1 MDAGFSVLVTSW
13 NGASRLPA
21 ALAAIA
27 AQRAPSDLAWEV
39 VVVDNA
45 STDGTAEL
53 ARRSWPRNAPAPI
66 RVVTEPTPGVLHAN
80 LRGLSEVRFALVG
93 LVNDDNRPEPGW
105 LRSAAESLRAQGFA
119 VDTAASVSEGLRVWR
134 AADYD
139 AAVLDLMLPDGTGLD
154 ALKEMRD
161 RGNVTPV
168 LILTALGAI
177 EDRVRGLDCGADD
190 YLVKP
195 FAMQEL
201 IARLRALL
209 RRPGA
214 ALGRTLTLGS
224 VKLDTSARIV
234 TVAETPLDL
243 TRSELIV
250 LEALLRNQG
259 RVVSK
264 ERLAEC
270 LYDFE
275 QERSANSVETQV
287 HRLRKKLAAAGADV
301 SLRTL
306 RGLGYLAS

>member
-1 MDAGFSVLVTSW
+1 M
-13 NGASRLPA
+13 RL
-21 ALAAIA
+21 LIIEDN
-27 AQRAPSDLAWEV
+27 QRLCQAV
-39 VVVDNA
+39 
-45 STDGTAEL
+45 
-53 ARRSWPRNAPAPI
+53 
-66 RVVTEPTPGVLHAN
+66 
-80 LRGLSEVRFALVG
+80 
-93 LVNDDNRPEPGW
+93 
-105 LRSAAESLRAQGFA
+105 AESLRVEGFA
-119 VDTAASVSEGLRVWR
+119 VDTAASATEGLRTWR

-139 AAVLDLMLPDGTGLD
+139 AVVLDLMLPDGTGLG
-154 ALKEMRD
+154 ALKQMRD
-161 RGNVTPV
+161 RGNMTPV
-168 LILTALGAI
+168 LILTALGSI
-177 EDRVRGLDCGADD
+177 EDRVRGLDSGADD

-214 ALGRTLTLGS
+214 ALGRMLTLGS
-224 VKLDTSARIV
+224 VKLDTSARIA
-234 TVAETPLDL
+234 TVADTPIEL

-259 RVVSK
+259 RVISK

>member
-1 MDAGFSVLVTSW
+1 M
-13 NGASRLPA
+13 RL
-21 ALAAIA
+21 LLIEDNQRLCQAI
-27 AQRAPSDLAWEV
+27 
-39 VVVDNA
+39 
-45 STDGTAEL
+45 
-53 ARRSWPRNAPAPI
+53 
-66 RVVTEPTPGVLHAN
+66 
-80 LRGLSEVRFALVG
+80 
-93 LVNDDNRPEPGW
+93 
-105 LRSAAESLRAQGFA
+105 AESLRAQGFA
-119 VDTAASVSEGLRVWR
+119 VDTAASASAGLRAWA

-139 AAVLDLMLPDGTGLD
+139 AAVLDLMLPDGAGLD
-154 ALKEMRD
+154 ALQTMRD
-161 RGNVTPV
+161 RGSTTPV
-168 LILTALGAI
+168 LILTALGTI

-201 IARLRALL
+201 VARLRALL

-224 VKLDTSARIV
+224 VKLDTSARIAA
-234 TVAETPLDL
+234 VAESPLDL
-243 TRSELIV
+243 TRSELVV

-275 QERSANSVETQV
+275 KERSANSVETLV
-287 HRLRKKLAAAGADV
+287 HRLRKKLTAAGADV

>member
-1 MDAGFSVLVTSW
+1 VRLLVIED
-13 NGASRLPA
+13 NQRLCQA
-21 ALAAIA
+21 
-27 AQRAPSDLAWEV
+27 V
-39 VVVDNA
+39 
-45 STDGTAEL
+45 
-53 ARRSWPRNAPAPI
+53 
-66 RVVTEPTPGVLHAN
+66 
-80 LRGLSEVRFALVG
+80 
-93 LVNDDNRPEPGW
+93 
-105 LRSAAESLRAQGFA
+105 AESLRAQGFA
-119 VDTAASVSEGLRVWR
+119 VDTAASASEGLRVWR
-134 AADYD
+134 AADFD
-139 AAVLDLMLPDGTGLD
+139 VVVLDLMLPDGTGLN

-168 LILTALGAI
+168 LILTALGTI
-177 EDRVRGLDCGADD
+177 EDRVQGLDCGADD

-214 ALGRTLTLGS
+214 ALGRMLTLGS
-224 VKLDTSARIV
+224 VKLDTSARIAI
-234 TVAETPLDL
+234 VAETQLDL

-259 RVVSK
+259 RVISK

-270 LYDFE
+270 LYNFE

-301 SLRTL
+301 SVRTL

>member
-1 MDAGFSVLVTSW
+1 L
-13 NGASRLPA
+13 RL
-21 ALAAIA
+21 LIVEDN
-27 AQRAPSDLAWEV
+27 QRLCQAV
-39 VVVDNA
+39 
-45 STDGTAEL
+45 
-53 ARRSWPRNAPAPI
+53 
-66 RVVTEPTPGVLHAN
+66 
-80 LRGLSEVRFALVG
+80 
-93 LVNDDNRPEPGW
+93 
-105 LRSAAESLRAQGFA
+105 AESLRAQGFA
-119 VDTAASVSEGLRVWR
+119 VDTAASASEGLRVWR

-161 RGNVTPV
+161 QGNVTPV

-201 IARLRALL
+201 FARLRALL

-214 ALGRTLTLGS
+214 ALGRTLTLGN
-224 VKLDTSARIV
+224 VKLDTSARIA
-234 TVAETPLDL
+234 TVAEMQLNL

-259 RVVSK
+259 RVISK
-264 ERLAEC
+264 ERLVEC

-275 QERSANSVETQV
+275 QERSANSVETLV
-287 HRLRKKLAAAGADV
+287 HRLRKKLAAAGAEM

>member
-1 MDAGFSVLVTSW
+1 M
-13 NGASRLPA
+13 RL
-21 ALAAIA
+21 LIIEDN
-27 AQRAPSDLAWEV
+27 QRLCQAV
-39 VVVDNA
+39 
-45 STDGTAEL
+45 
-53 ARRSWPRNAPAPI
+53 
-66 RVVTEPTPGVLHAN
+66 
-80 LRGLSEVRFALVG
+80 
-93 LVNDDNRPEPGW
+93 
-105 LRSAAESLRAQGFA
+105 AESLRAQGFA
-119 VDTAASVSEGLRVWR
+119 VDTAGSATEGLRIWR

-139 AAVLDLMLPDGTGLD
+139 AVVLDLMLPDGAGLG

-168 LILTALGAI
+168 LILTALGSI
-177 EDRVRGLDCGADD
+177 EDRVCGLDGGADD

-214 ALGRTLTLGS
+214 ALGRTLTLGR
-224 VKLDTSARIV
+224 VKLDTSARIA

-250 LEALLRNQG
+250 LEALLRHQG
-259 RVVSK
+259 RVISK

-301 SLRTL
+301 TLRTL
-306 RGLGYLAS
+306 RGLGYLVS

>member
-1 MDAGFSVLVTSW
+1 MLVVEDSP
-13 NGASRLPA
+13 RLCQA
-21 ALAAIA
+21 
-27 AQRAPSDLAWEV
+27 V
-39 VVVDNA
+39 
-45 STDGTAEL
+45 
-53 ARRSWPRNAPAPI
+53 
-66 RVVTEPTPGVLHAN
+66 
-80 LRGLSEVRFALVG
+80 
-93 LVNDDNRPEPGW
+93 
-105 LRSAAESLRAQGFA
+105 AESLRAQGFA
-119 VDTAASVSEGLRVWR
+119 VDTAATALEGLRAWR

-139 AAVLDLMLPDGTGLD
+139 AAVLDLMLPDRNGLD
-154 ALKEMRD
+154 ALKEMRE
-161 RGNVTPV
+161 RGNTTPV

-224 VKLDTSARIV
+224 VSLDTSARFA
-234 TVAETPLDL
+234 TVDDSQLEL

-250 LEALLRNQG
+250 LETLLRNQG

-275 QERSANSVETQV
+275 QERTANSVETQIY
-287 HRLRKKLAAAGADV
+287 RLRKKLAAAGADV

>member
-1 MDAGFSVLVTSW
+1 MRLLVIED
-13 NGASRLPA
+13 NQRLCQA
-21 ALAAIA
+21 V
-27 AQRAPSDLAWEV
+27 AQ
-39 VVVDNA
+39 
-45 STDGTAEL
+45 
-53 ARRSWPRNAPAPI
+53 
-66 RVVTEPTPGVLHAN
+66 
-80 LRGLSEVRFALVG
+80 
-93 LVNDDNRPEPGW
+93 
-105 LRSAAESLRAQGFA
+105 SLRAQGFA
-119 VDTAASVSEGLRVWR
+119 VDTAASATEGLRLWR
-134 AADYD
+134 GADYD
-139 AAVLDLMLPDGTGLD
+139 AVVLDLMLPDGTGLG

-161 RGNVTPV
+161 RGNTTPV
-168 LILTALGAI
+168 LILTALGSV
-177 EDRVRGLDCGADD
+177 EDRVRGLDGGADD

-224 VKLDTSARIV
+224 VKLDTSARIA
-234 TVAETPLDL
+234 TVADTPLAL

-259 RVVSK
+259 RVISK

-275 QERSANSVETQV
+275 QERSANSVETHV
-287 HRLRKKLAAAGADV
+287 HRLRKKLAAAGADL
-301 SLRTL
+301 SIRTL

>member
-1 MDAGFSVLVTSW
+1 LRLLVVED
-13 NGASRLPA
+13 NQRLCQA
-21 ALAAIA
+21 
-27 AQRAPSDLAWEV
+27 V
-39 VVVDNA
+39 
-45 STDGTAEL
+45 
-53 ARRSWPRNAPAPI
+53 
-66 RVVTEPTPGVLHAN
+66 
-80 LRGLSEVRFALVG
+80 
-93 LVNDDNRPEPGW
+93 
-105 LRSAAESLRAQGFA
+105 AESLRAQGFA
-119 VDTAASVSEGLRVWR
+119 VDTAASASEGLRIWK

-139 AAVLDLMLPDGTGLD
+139 AAVLDLMLPDGTGLS

-161 RGNVTPV
+161 RGNTTPV
-168 LILTALGAI
+168 LILTALGTI

-214 ALGRTLTLGS
+214 ALGRTLTLGNAR
-224 VKLDTSARIV
+224 LDTSARIA
-234 TVAETPLDL
+234 TVAESRLEL

-259 RVVSK
+259 RVLSK

-275 QERSANSVETQV
+275 QDRSANSVETQV

-306 RGLGYLAS
+306 RGLGYLAT

>member
-1 MDAGFSVLVTSW
+1 M
-13 NGASRLPA
+13 RL
-21 ALAAIA
+21 LII
-27 AQRAPSDLAWEV
+27 E
-39 VVVDNA
+39 DN
-45 STDGTAEL
+45 
-53 ARRSWPRNAPAPI
+53 PRLCQA
-66 RVVTEPTPGVLHAN
+66 V
-80 LRGLSEVRFALVG
+80 
-93 LVNDDNRPEPGW
+93 
-105 LRSAAESLRAQGFA
+105 AESLRAQGFA
-119 VDTAASVSEGLRVWR
+119 VDTASSAAEGLRTWK

-139 AAVLDLMLPDGTGLD
+139 AAVLDLMLPDGSGLG

-161 RGNVTPV
+161 RGNMAPV
-168 LILTALGAI
+168 LVLTALGTI

-224 VKLDTSARIV
+224 VSLDTSARIA
-234 TVAETPLDL
+234 TVHGTPLEL
-243 TRSELIV
+243 TRSELII

-259 RVVSK
+259 RVLSK

-275 QERSANSVETQV
+275 QERSTNSVETHV
-287 HRLRKKLAAAGADV
+287 HRLRKKLAAAGAGV

>member
-1 MDAGFSVLVTSW
+1 M
-13 NGASRLPA
+13 RL
-21 ALAAIA
+21 LIIEDN
-27 AQRAPSDLAWEV
+27 QRLCQAV
-39 VVVDNA
+39 
-45 STDGTAEL
+45 
-53 ARRSWPRNAPAPI
+53 
-66 RVVTEPTPGVLHAN
+66 
-80 LRGLSEVRFALVG
+80 
-93 LVNDDNRPEPGW
+93 
-105 LRSAAESLRAQGFA
+105 AESLRAQGFA
-119 VDTAASVSEGLRVWR
+119 VDTAASATDGLRIWR

-154 ALKEMRD
+154 ALKQMRD
-161 RGNVTPV
+161 RGNMTPV
-168 LILTALGAI
+168 LILTALDSI
-177 EDRVRGLDCGADD
+177 EDRVRGLDGGADD

-201 IARLRALL
+201 IARVRALL

-224 VKLDTSARIV
+224 VKLDTSARIA

-250 LEALLRNQG
+250 LEALLRHQG
-259 RVVSK
+259 RVISK

-306 RGLGYLAS
+306 RGLGYLVS

>member
-1 MDAGFSVLVTSW
+1 V
-13 NGASRLPA
+13 RL
-21 ALAAIA
+21 LIVEDNQRLCQAI
-27 AQRAPSDLAWEV
+27 
-39 VVVDNA
+39 
-45 STDGTAEL
+45 
-53 ARRSWPRNAPAPI
+53 
-66 RVVTEPTPGVLHAN
+66 
-80 LRGLSEVRFALVG
+80 
-93 LVNDDNRPEPGW
+93 
-105 LRSAAESLRAQGFA
+105 AESLRARGFA
-119 VDTAASVSEGLRVWR
+119 VDTAASAAEGLRIWR
-134 AADYD
+134 AAGYD
-139 AAVLDLMLPDGTGLD
+139 AAVLDLMLPDGTGLSV
-154 ALKEMRD
+154 LKEMRD

-168 LILTALGAI
+168 LILTARGSI
-177 EDRVRGLDCGADD
+177 EDRVRGLDGGADD

-201 IARLRALL
+201 NARLRALL

-214 ALGRTLTLGS
+214 ALGRMLTLGS
-224 VKLDTSARIV
+224 VKLDTSARIA
-234 TVAETPLDL
+234 TVGGTPLDL

-259 RVVSK
+259 RVISK

-287 HRLRKKLAAAGADV
+287 HRLRKKLTAAGADV

>member
-1 MDAGFSVLVTSW
+1 M
-13 NGASRLPA
+13 RL
-21 ALAAIA
+21 LIIEDN
-27 AQRAPSDLAWEV
+27 QRLCQAVAD
-39 VVVDNA
+39 
-45 STDGTAEL
+45 
-53 ARRSWPRNAPAPI
+53 
-66 RVVTEPTPGVLHAN
+66 
-80 LRGLSEVRFALVG
+80 
-93 LVNDDNRPEPGW
+93 
-105 LRSAAESLRAQGFA
+105 SLRAQGFA
-119 VDTAASVSEGLRVWR
+119 VDTAASASEGLRFWR

-139 AAVLDLMLPDGTGLD
+139 AIVLDLMLPDDTGLN
-154 ALKEMRD
+154 ALKEMRH

-168 LILTALGAI
+168 LILTALGTV

-209 RRPGA
+209 RRPGG

-224 VKLDTSARIV
+224 VKLDTSARIA
-234 TVAETPLDL
+234 TVAETQLDL

-250 LEALLRNQG
+250 LEMLLRNQG
-259 RVVSK
+259 RVISK

-270 LYDFE
+270 LYNFE

-287 HRLRKKLAAAGADV
+287 HRLRKKLAAAGADM

>member
-1 MDAGFSVLVTSW
+1 LVIED
-13 NGASRLPA
+13 NQRLCQA
-21 ALAAIA
+21 
-27 AQRAPSDLAWEV
+27 V
-39 VVVDNA
+39 
-45 STDGTAEL
+45 
-53 ARRSWPRNAPAPI
+53 
-66 RVVTEPTPGVLHAN
+66 
-80 LRGLSEVRFALVG
+80 
-93 LVNDDNRPEPGW
+93 
-105 LRSAAESLRAQGFA
+105 AESMRAQGFA
-119 VDTAASVSEGLRVWR
+119 VDTAGSATEGLRVWR

-139 AAVLDLMLPDGTGLD
+139 VVVLDLMLPDGTGLS

-161 RGNVTPV
+161 RGNLTPV
-168 LILTALGAI
+168 LILTALGTI

-224 VKLDTSARIV
+224 VQLDTSARIA
-234 TVAETPLDL
+234 TVAGTQLDL

-250 LEALLRNQG
+250 LEALLRSQG
-259 RVVSK
+259 RVISK

-270 LYDFE
+270 LYNFE

-287 HRLRKKLAAAGADV
+287 HRLRRKLAAAGADV
-301 SLRTL
+301 SIRTF

>member
-1 MDAGFSVLVTSW
+1 MRVLIIED
-13 NGASRLPA
+13 NQRLCQA
-21 ALAAIA
+21 
-27 AQRAPSDLAWEV
+27 V
-39 VVVDNA
+39 
-45 STDGTAEL
+45 
-53 ARRSWPRNAPAPI
+53 
-66 RVVTEPTPGVLHAN
+66 
-80 LRGLSEVRFALVG
+80 
-93 LVNDDNRPEPGW
+93 
-105 LRSAAESLRAQGFA
+105 AESLHAQGFA
-119 VDTAASVSEGLRVWR
+119 VDTAASVTDGLRIWR

-139 AAVLDLMLPDGTGLD
+139 AAVLDLMLPDGSGLD

-214 ALGRTLTLGS
+214 ALGRVLTLGS
-224 VKLDTSARIV
+224 VKLDTSARIAS
-234 TVAETPLDL
+234 VAESPLEL

-259 RVVSK
+259 RVISK

-270 LYDFE
+270 LYDLE
-275 QERSANSVETQV
+275 QERSVNSVETHV
-287 HRLRKKLAAAGADV
+287 HRLRKKLATAGADV

>member
-1 MDAGFSVLVTSW
+1 M
-13 NGASRLPA
+13 RL
-21 ALAAIA
+21 LIIEDN
-27 AQRAPSDLAWEV
+27 QRLCQAVAD
-39 VVVDNA
+39 
-45 STDGTAEL
+45 
-53 ARRSWPRNAPAPI
+53 
-66 RVVTEPTPGVLHAN
+66 
-80 LRGLSEVRFALVG
+80 
-93 LVNDDNRPEPGW
+93 
-105 LRSAAESLRAQGFA
+105 SLRAQGFA
-119 VDTAASVSEGLRVWR
+119 VDTAASASEGLRVWE

-139 AAVLDLMLPDGTGLD
+139 AVVLDLMLPDGTGLG
-154 ALKEMRD
+154 ALKKMRA
-161 RGNVTPV
+161 GGTMTPV
-168 LILTALGAI
+168 LILTALGTI

-201 IARLRALL
+201 VARLRALL

-224 VKLDTSARIV
+224 VKLDTSARV
-234 TVAETPLDL
+234 ATVAEATLDL

-264 ERLAEC
+264 ERLAEH
-270 LYDFE
+270 LYDFD
-275 QERSANSVETQV
+275 QERSANSVETHV
-287 HRLRKKLAAAGADV
+287 HRLRRKLSAAGADV

>member
-1 MDAGFSVLVTSW
+1 M
-13 NGASRLPA
+13 RL
-21 ALAAIA
+21 LIIEDN
-27 AQRAPSDLAWEV
+27 QRLCQAV
-39 VVVDNA
+39 
-45 STDGTAEL
+45 AE
-53 ARRSWPRNAPAPI
+53 
-66 RVVTEPTPGVLHAN
+66 G
-80 LRGLSEVRFALVG
+80 
-93 LVNDDNRPEPGW
+93 
-105 LRSAAESLRAQGFA
+105 LRAQGFA
-119 VDTAASVSEGLRVWR
+119 VDTAASGAEGLRVWR
-134 AADYD
+134 ATEYD
-139 AAVLDLMLPDGTGLD
+139 AAVLDLMLPDGSGLN

-161 RGNVTPV
+161 RGNMTPV
-168 LILTALGAI
+168 LILTALGTI

-214 ALGRTLTLGS
+214 ALGRTLTLRS
-224 VKLDTSARIV
+224 VKLDTSARLASV
-234 TVAETPLDL
+234 GETQLDL
-243 TRSELIV
+243 TRSELVV

-259 RVVSK
+259 RVLSK

>member
-1 MDAGFSVLVTSW
+1 M
-13 NGASRLPA
+13 RL
-21 ALAAIA
+21 LIIEDNERLCQAI
-27 AQRAPSDLAWEV
+27 
-39 VVVDNA
+39 
-45 STDGTAEL
+45 
-53 ARRSWPRNAPAPI
+53 
-66 RVVTEPTPGVLHAN
+66 
-80 LRGLSEVRFALVG
+80 
-93 LVNDDNRPEPGW
+93 
-105 LRSAAESLRAQGFA
+105 AESLRAQGFA
-119 VDTAASVSEGLRVWR
+119 VDAAASASEGLRTWR

-139 AAVLDLMLPDGTGLD
+139 AAVLDLMLPDGSGLNV
-154 ALKEMRD
+154 LKEMRD
-161 RGNVTPV
+161 RGNATPV
-168 LILTALGAI
+168 LILTALGSI
-177 EDRVRGLDCGADD
+177 EDRVRGLDGGADD

-214 ALGRTLTLGS
+214 ALGRTLTLS
-224 VKLDTSARIV
+224 NVKLDTSARIV
-234 TVAETPLDL
+234 TVADEPLEL

-250 LEALLRNQG
+250 LEALLRHQG
-259 RVVSK
+259 RVISK

-287 HRLRKKLAAAGADV
+287 HRLRKKLATAGADV

>member
-1 MDAGFSVLVTSW
+1 M
-13 NGASRLPA
+13 RL
-21 ALAAIA
+21 LIIEDN
-27 AQRAPSDLAWEV
+27 QRLCQAV
-39 VVVDNA
+39 
-45 STDGTAEL
+45 
-53 ARRSWPRNAPAPI
+53 
-66 RVVTEPTPGVLHAN
+66 
-80 LRGLSEVRFALVG
+80 
-93 LVNDDNRPEPGW
+93 
-105 LRSAAESLRAQGFA
+105 AESLRAQGFA
-119 VDTAASVSEGLRVWR
+119 VDTAASATEGLRVWR

-139 AAVLDLMLPDGTGLD
+139 AAVLDLMLPDGSGLD

-161 RGNVTPV
+161 RGKMRDRGNMTPV

-224 VKLDTSARIV
+224 VKLDTSARIA
-234 TVAETPLDL
+234 TVAETQLDL

-259 RVVSK
+259 RVISK

>member
-1 MDAGFSVLVTSW
+1 LRVLLIEDSQ
-13 NGASRLPA
+13 RLCQ
-21 ALAAIA
+21 AI
-27 AQRAPSDLAWEV
+27 
-39 VVVDNA
+39 
-45 STDGTAEL
+45 
-53 ARRSWPRNAPAPI
+53 
-66 RVVTEPTPGVLHAN
+66 
-80 LRGLSEVRFALVG
+80 
-93 LVNDDNRPEPGW
+93 
-105 LRSAAESLRAQGFA
+105 AESLRAQGFA
-119 VDTAASVSEGLRVWR
+119 VDTAATAAEGLRVWR

-139 AAVLDLMLPDGTGLD
+139 AAVLDLMLPDGSGLD
-154 ALKEMRD
+154 ALKQMRD
-161 RGNVTPV
+161 RGSTTPV

-224 VKLDTSARIV
+224 LKLDTSARIV
-234 TVAETPLDL
+234 TVAETPLEL
-243 TRSELIV
+243 TRSELMV
-250 LEALLRNQG
+250 LETLLRNQG

-275 QERSANSVETQV
+275 QERSPNSVETQV
-287 HRLRKKLAAAGADV
+287 HRLRRKLAAAGADV

>member
-1 MDAGFSVLVTSW
+1 M
-13 NGASRLPA
+13 RL
-21 ALAAIA
+21 LIIEDN
-27 AQRAPSDLAWEV
+27 QRLCQAV
-39 VVVDNA
+39 
-45 STDGTAEL
+45 
-53 ARRSWPRNAPAPI
+53 
-66 RVVTEPTPGVLHAN
+66 
-80 LRGLSEVRFALVG
+80 
-93 LVNDDNRPEPGW
+93 
-105 LRSAAESLRAQGFA
+105 AESLRVEGFA
-119 VDTAASVSEGLRVWR
+119 VDTAASATEGLRTWR

-139 AAVLDLMLPDGTGLD
+139 AVVLDLMLPDGTGLG
-154 ALKEMRD
+154 ALKQMRD
-161 RGNVTPV
+161 RGNMTPV
-168 LILTALGAI
+168 LILTALGSI
-177 EDRVRGLDCGADD
+177 EDRVRGLDSGADD

-214 ALGRTLTLGS
+214 ALGRMLTLGS
-224 VKLDTSARIV
+224 VKLDTSARIA
-234 TVAETPLDL
+234 TVADTPIEL

-259 RVVSK
+259 RVISK

-275 QERSANSVETQV
+275 QERSAISVETHV
-287 HRLRKKLAAAGADV
+287 HRLRKKLAAAGAVV

>member
-1 MDAGFSVLVTSW
+1 M
-13 NGASRLPA
+13 RL
-21 ALAAIA
+21 LIIEDN
-27 AQRAPSDLAWEV
+27 QRLCQAVAD
-39 VVVDNA
+39 
-45 STDGTAEL
+45 
-53 ARRSWPRNAPAPI
+53 
-66 RVVTEPTPGVLHAN
+66 
-80 LRGLSEVRFALVG
+80 
-93 LVNDDNRPEPGW
+93 
-105 LRSAAESLRAQGFA
+105 SLRLQGFA
-119 VDTAASVSEGLRVWR
+119 VDTAASASEGLRIWR
-134 AADYD
+134 AADFD
-139 AAVLDLMLPDGTGLD
+139 AAVLDLMLPDDAGLNV
-154 ALKEMRD
+154 LKDMRG
-161 RGNVTPV
+161 RGSATPV
-168 LILTALGAI
+168 LVLTALGTI

-214 ALGRTLTLGS
+214 ALGRTLTLGG
-224 VKLDTSARIV
+224 VKLDTSARV
-234 TVAETPLDL
+234 ATVGEVQLDL

-250 LEALLRNQG
+250 LETLLRNQG

-275 QERSANSVETQV
+275 QERSANSVETHV
-287 HRLRKKLAAAGADV
+287 HRLRRKLVAAGSEV

>member
-1 MDAGFSVLVTSW
+1 M
-13 NGASRLPA
+13 RL
-21 ALAAIA
+21 LIIEDN
-27 AQRAPSDLAWEV
+27 QRLCQAV
-39 VVVDNA
+39 
-45 STDGTAEL
+45 
-53 ARRSWPRNAPAPI
+53 
-66 RVVTEPTPGVLHAN
+66 
-80 LRGLSEVRFALVG
+80 
-93 LVNDDNRPEPGW
+93 
-105 LRSAAESLRAQGFA
+105 AESLRGQGFA
-119 VDTAASVSEGLRVWR
+119 VDTAASAAEGLRAWK

-139 AAVLDLMLPDGTGLD
+139 AAILDLMLPDGSGLN

-161 RGNVTPV
+161 RGNMAPV
-168 LILTALGAI
+168 LILTALGTI

-224 VKLDTSARIV
+224 VRLDTSARVV
-234 TVAETPLDL
+234 TVAGAQLDL

-275 QERSANSVETQV
+275 QERSTNSVETHI
-287 HRLRKKLAAAGADV
+287 HRLRRKLAAAGADV
-301 SLRTL
+301 SVRTL

>member
-1 MDAGFSVLVTSW
+1 LLIVED
-13 NGASRLPA
+13 NPRLCQA
-21 ALAAIA
+21 
-27 AQRAPSDLAWEV
+27 V
-39 VVVDNA
+39 
-45 STDGTAEL
+45 
-53 ARRSWPRNAPAPI
+53 
-66 RVVTEPTPGVLHAN
+66 
-80 LRGLSEVRFALVG
+80 
-93 LVNDDNRPEPGW
+93 
-105 LRSAAESLRAQGFA
+105 AESLRAQGFA
-119 VDTAASVSEGLRVWR
+119 VDTAASVSEGLRAWR

-139 AAVLDLMLPDGTGLD
+139 AAVLDLMLPDGNGLD

-161 RGNVTPV
+161 RGNVAPV

-177 EDRVRGLDCGADD
+177 EDRVRGLDGGADD

-224 VKLDTSARIV
+224 VKLDTSARIA
-234 TVAETPLDL
+234 TVAEVHLDL

-287 HRLRKKLAAAGADV
+287 HRLRKKLLAAGADV

>member
-1 MDAGFSVLVTSW
+1 M
-13 NGASRLPA
+13 RL
-21 ALAAIA
+21 LIIE
-27 AQRAPSDLAWEV
+27 DK
-39 VVVDNA
+39 
-45 STDGTAEL
+45 
-53 ARRSWPRNAPAPI
+53 
-66 RVVTEPTPGVLHAN
+66 
-80 LRGLSEVRFALVG
+80 LR
-93 LVNDDNRPEPGW
+93 P
-105 LRSAAESLRAQGFA
+105 
-119 VDTAASVSEGLRVWR
+119 WR

-139 AAVLDLMLPDGTGLD
+139 AAVLDLMLPDGSGLD

-161 RGNVTPV
+161 HGRATPV
-168 LILTALGAI
+168 LILTALGDVG
-177 EDRVRGLDCGADD
+177 DRVRGLDCGADD

-214 ALGRTLTLGS
+214 ALGSTLTLGA
-224 VKLDTSARIV
+224 VKLDTSARIA
-234 TVAETPLDL
+234 TVAGTPLDL

-287 HRLRKKLAAAGADV
+287 HRVRKKLAASGAGV

>member
-1 MDAGFSVLVTSW
+1 VRLLVIED
-13 NGASRLPA
+13 NPRLCQA
-21 ALAAIA
+21 
-27 AQRAPSDLAWEV
+27 V
-39 VVVDNA
+39 
-45 STDGTAEL
+45 
-53 ARRSWPRNAPAPI
+53 
-66 RVVTEPTPGVLHAN
+66 
-80 LRGLSEVRFALVG
+80 
-93 LVNDDNRPEPGW
+93 
-105 LRSAAESLRAQGFA
+105 AESLRAQGFA
-119 VDTAASVSEGLRVWR
+119 VDTAASATEGLRIWR
-134 AADYD
+134 AAEYD
-139 AAVLDLMLPDGTGLD
+139 AVVLDLMLPDGTGLA

-161 RGNVTPV
+161 RDNTTPV
-168 LILTALGAI
+168 LILTALGSI
-177 EDRVRGLDCGADD
+177 EDRVRGLDGGADD

-224 VKLDTSARIV
+224 VKLDTSARIA

-250 LEALLRNQG
+250 LEALLRHQG
-259 RVVSK
+259 RVISK